1 MEENLKKAETSAV
14 NHEKKDSIELS
25 IVIPIYNEEENLPI
39 LYEKLKSV
47 LDNLGKSYEIIFVND
62 GSTDRSW
69 EIIKEFAEKD
79 KHIVGVNFR
88 KNFGQTAAMSA
99 GFQMARGDVIIT
111 MDGDLQNDPEDIPK
125 LLEVLNNGYD
135 IVSGWRKDRKDTFLT
150 RTLPSKIANWLISRT
165 TGVHLHDYGC
175 SLKAYRSEVAK
186 RLDYY
191 GEMHRFLPALAKS
204 VGAKITEIPVKHH
217 PRIYGKSKY
226 GISRTFKVIL
236 DLFLVKFLLDYRTKP
251 LRVFGGLGLILF
263 LIGFFSLVY
272 LVFLK
277 LFLGEDIGQRPL
289 LIFGTLLVLSGIQ
302 LISTGIVAELITRTY
317 YEAQEKRPYIIK
329 EIISDGKL
337 ENKEREDFKNFN

>member
-1 MEENLKKAETSAV
+1 MA
-14 NHEKKDSIELS
+14 
-25 IVIPIYNEEENLPI
+25 
-39 LYEKLKSV
+39 
-47 LDNLGKSYEIIFVND
+47 
-62 GSTDRSW
+62 R
-69 EIIKEFAEKD
+69 KD

-99 GFQMARGDVIIT
+99 GFDIAKGDVIIT

-125 LLEVLNNGYD
+125 LLEVLNQGYD
-135 IVSGWRKDRKDTFLT
+135 IVSGWRKDRKDNFIT
-150 RTLPSKIANWLISRT
+150 RTLPSRIANWLISKT

-186 RLDYY
+186 RLDNY

-251 LRVFGGLGLILF
+251 LRVFGGVGLILF
-263 LIGFFSLVY
+263 LIGFFSLLY
-272 LVFLK
+272 LIFIK
-277 LFLGEDIGQRPL
+277 IFLGEDIGQRPL

-317 YEAQEKRPYIIK
+317 YEAQEKKPYIIK

-337 ENKEREDFKNFN
+337 SDKEKELFNKNN

>member
-1 MEENLKKAETSAV
+1 MEQELK
-14 NHEKKDSIELS
+14 EKNNNTDKDVELS
-25 IVIPIYNEEENLPI
+25 IVVPIYNEEENLPI

-47 LDNLGKSYEIIFVND
+47 LDKLGKSYEIIFIND
-62 GSTDRSW
+62 GSTDKSW
-69 EIIKEFAEKD
+69 EIIKDFAEKD
-79 KHIVGVNFR
+79 KNVVGINFR
-88 KNFGQTAAMSA
+88 KNFGQTSAMSA
-99 GFQMARGDVIIT
+99 GFEIAKGDVIIT

-125 LLEVLNNGYD
+125 LLKILNEGGYD

-150 RTLPSKIANWLISRT
+150 RTLPSKIANWLISKI

-217 PRIYGKSKY
+217 PRMYGKSKY

-251 LRVFGGLGLILF
+251 LRVFGGLGLLLLILGSISLF
-263 LIGFFSLVY
+263 YLIFI
-272 LVFLK
+272 K
-277 LFLGEDIGQRPL
+277 IFLGEDIGQRPL

-302 LISTGIVAELITRTY
+302 LMSTGIVAELITRTY

-329 EIISDGKL
+329 EIISDGKI
-337 ENKEREDFKNFN
+337 ENKEKEYLKNFQ

>member
-1 MEENLKKAETSAV
+1 M
-14 NHEKKDSIELS
+14 EKKFESINGDKQEKVEIS

-39 LYEKLKSV
+39 LYERLKSV
-47 LDNLGKSYEIIFVND
+47 LDRLEKSYEIIFVND

-69 EIIKEFAEKD
+69 EIIKDLARKD

-99 GFQMARGDVIIT
+99 GFDIAKGDVIIT

-125 LLEVLNNGYD
+125 LLEVLNQGYD
-135 IVSGWRKDRKDTFLT
+135 IVSGWRKDRKDNFIT
-150 RTLPSKIANWLISRT
+150 RTLPSRIANWLISKT

-186 RLDYY
+186 RLDNY

-251 LRVFGGLGLILF
+251 LRVFGGVGLILF
-263 LIGFFSLVY
+263 LIGFFSLLY
-272 LVFLK
+272 LIFIK
-277 LFLGEDIGQRPL
+277 IFLGEDIGQRPL

-317 YEAQEKRPYIIK
+317 YEAQEKKPYIIK

-337 ENKEREDFKNFN
+337 SDKEKELFNKNN

>member
-1 MEENLKKAETSAV
+1 MEENLIDNIEV
-14 NHEKKDSIELS
+14 NQKNKNNVELS

-79 KHIVGVNFR
+79 KHVVGVNFR

-99 GFQMARGDVIIT
+99 GFQIARGDVIIT

-125 LLEVLNNGYD
+125 LLEVLNQGYD

-150 RTLPSKIANWLISRT
+150 RTLPSKIANWLISKT
-165 TGVHLHDYGC
+165 TGVYLHDYGC

-263 LIGFFSLVY
+263 LIGFFSLIY
-272 LVFLK
+272 LVFIK

-289 LIFGTLLVLSGIQ
+289 LTFGTLLVLSGIQ

-337 ENKEREDFKNFN
+337 ENKEKEYLKNFQ